1 MQALSGNCTLGIGVV
16 APPVQLVPEAC
27 HSPNSAR
34 ALCSTRRRDY
44 ARCFTCKSCKCV
56 YAYPL
61 LPNRQNVVALLFT
74 CKSCKIVQAHPFFPN
89 RNRGYARLLACKSC
103 KLMQACRFPEMGK
116 GVCPHLYA
124 QVLPI
129 YAGVHLFSQNVDR
142 GYALLFIYMPVL
154 QIGAGIPLVSSR
166 KKSRYARGFTCS
178 S

>member
-16 APPVQLVPEAC
+16 APPVQLVPEAF

-34 ALCSTRRRDY
+34 ALCSIRRRDY

-61 LPNRQNVVALLFT
+61 FPNRQNVVALLFT

-103 KLMQACRFPEMGK
+103 KLVQACRFSRDGK
-116 GVCPHLYA
+116 RGMPASLHASLANLCRCTPFLPKRGQGVRP
-124 QVLPI
+124 
-129 YAGVHLFSQNVDR
+129 
-142 GYALLFIYMPVL
+142 FIYMPVL

>member
-16 APPVQLVPEAC
+16 APPVQLVPEAF

-34 ALCSTRRRDY
+34 ALCSIRRRDY

-103 KLMQACRFPEMGK
+103 KLVQACRFSREGK
-116 GVCPHLYA
+116 RGMPASLHAGLANLCRRTPFLPKRGQGVRP
-124 QVLPI
+124 
-129 YAGVHLFSQNVDR
+129 
-142 GYALLFIYMPVL
+142 FIYMPVL

-166 KKSRYARGFTCS
+166 KK
-178 S
+178 